1 MARKDGR
8 LFDQMRPIAL
18 RYDICHYP
26 AGSVLIEQG
35 RTKVLCSVSM
45 QPTVPPFLRGKKMGW
60 LTAEYSMLPTAT
72 HIRKER
78 EQFASRPNGRT
89 MEISRLIGRSLRTI
103 LDLAAIGER
112 TITIDCDVIQADGS
126 TRTASITGAY
136 VALRI
141 AVDRWLRNGILQQEI
156 IKEGIAAVS
165 IGMYREQL
173 LLDLDCGED
182 SMIDA
187 DFNFVLTESGN
198 IIEVQG
204 CAERLP
210 VSWPVLQEM
219 YFLAQKGVDEI
230 FALLGDLQRPPFSH
244 QRSSAQ
250 FRSQFVPARSA
261 KQVPFMMHDEEEQAP
276 L

>member
-8 LFDQMRPIAL
+8 LFDQIRPIEL

-35 RTKVLCSVSM
+35 HTKVLCSVSM
-45 QPTVPPFLRGKKMGW
+45 QPTVPPFLRGKKVGW

-72 HIRKER
+72 HMRKDR
-78 EQFASRPNGRT
+78 DQFGNRPNGRSV
-89 MEISRLIGRSLRTI
+89 EISRLIGRSLRTI
-103 LDLAAIGER
+103 IDLSLVGER
-112 TITIDCDVIQADGS
+112 TIAIDCDVIQADGS

-141 AVDRWLRNGILQQEI
+141 AVDRWLRNGVLQNDI
-156 IKEGIAAVS
+156 IKDGIAAVS
-165 IGMYREQL
+165 IGVHKDQL
-173 LLDLDCGED
+173 LLDLDCNED

-204 CAERLP
+204 CAERMP
-210 VSWPVLQEM
+210 ISWPMLQDM

-230 FALLGDLQRPPFSH
+230 FAILSDLHRPTFP
-244 QRSSAQ
+244 QRSAYPS
-250 FRSQFVPARSA
+250 RSQSSA
-261 KQVPFMMHDEEEQAP
+261 IRPVKQLPFLMHDDEEQPP